1 MPLLSETTLA
11 ARTFR
16 PPSAPWSGAA
26 RRFLPCG
33 GGRVTETD
41 EARRNFA
48 ALMQILEELDAAR
61 DDARA
66 AFMAKVVD

>member
-1 MPLLSETTLA
+1 
-11 ARTFR
+11 
-16 PPSAPWSGAA
+16 
-26 RRFLPCG
+26 
-33 GGRVTETD
+33 VTETD